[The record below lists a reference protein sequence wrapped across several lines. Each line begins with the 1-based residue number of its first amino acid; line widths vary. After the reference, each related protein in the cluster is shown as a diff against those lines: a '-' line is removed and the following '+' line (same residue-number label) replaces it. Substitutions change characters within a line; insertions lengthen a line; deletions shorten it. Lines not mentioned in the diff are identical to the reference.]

1 MNVSHKQLSDAVSHQ
16 LVGDVV
22 AVRVETDQ
30 KEGFAN
36 TGVGNGREDLAACN
50 K

>member
-1 MNVSHKQLSDAVSHQ
+1 MNMSHKQLSDAVSGQ

-30 KEGFAN
+30 KEGFAD
-36 TGVGNGREDLAACN
+36 TGVVDGREAACG